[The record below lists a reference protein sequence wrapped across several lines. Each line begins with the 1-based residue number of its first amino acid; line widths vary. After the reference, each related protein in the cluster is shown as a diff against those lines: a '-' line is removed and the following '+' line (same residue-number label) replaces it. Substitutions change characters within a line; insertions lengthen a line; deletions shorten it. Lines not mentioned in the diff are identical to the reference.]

1 MPPLAA
7 LAPLAI
13 GLATT
18 AAGAGISSAMTPS
31 SHSEVGGQLDSML
44 GGNQDQ
50 ELAQGTQQMLQSQS
64 DGGHSDSLMAG
75 LMQPKP
81 GAAAPP
87 TQQHPDIA
95 IPATPDAAP
104 GAAMPIGASPTTTGA
119 AGATPTTGGV
129 NLSGD
134 LANAGVGV
142 AGNLLSS
149 ALNSRSS
156 HSTQGGAMPGSA
168 QDDTL
173 SLLNLAGGRKGQNAL
188 FSGLGLA

>member
-1 MPPLAA
+1 MPPAAA
-7 LAPLAI
+7 LVPLAV

-18 AAGAGISSAMTPS
+18 AAGAGISSAMSPS
-31 SHSEVGGQLDSML
+31 SHSEVGGQLDTML

-50 ELAQGTQQMLQSQS
+50 ELGQGTQQMLQSQQDS
-64 DGGHSDSLMAG
+64 GKSDSLMAG
-75 LMQPKP
+75 LMTPKP
-81 GAAAPP
+81 NQPAAP
-87 TQQHPDIA
+87 TAQQPEMA
-95 IPATPDAAP
+95 IPATPDTAP
-104 GAAMPIGASPTTTGA
+104 GAAMPLGADPATVGMPPTTEGI
-119 AGATPTTGGV
+119 
-129 NLSGD
+129 NLGGD

-188 FSGLGLA
+188 FSGLGFA